1 VKEFVMSHESQ
12 DASTTMS
19 EDATGPLRHFRMDR
33 RAMLQSL
40 AMGAGAAVFGGST
53 ALASGHAHHPGGM
66 ASGAAAVPT
75 DAASSTST
83 LLFLDQ
89 HAFDTLSQL
98 GEQIVPG
105 SRAAQVPAFLDRLL
119 FVESTETQKR
129 FMQALGAFER
139 VARDAHGKP
148 WKMLTDTEATVLLT
162 KMSALPGDDVL
173 RRSFDALKSAVAES
187 YYASEAGM
195 KELGWNKSVVFAPPP
210 VCS

>member
-1 VKEFVMSHESQ
+1 MSHESQ
-12 DASTTMS
+12 DASTTMPQ
-19 EDATGPLRHFRMDR
+19 DATGPLRHFMGR

-40 AMGAGAAVFGGST
+40 AMGAGAAMFGDT
-53 ALASGHAHHPGGM
+53 AFAAGHTHDGGGT
-66 ASGAAAVPT
+66 AAGAAAVPT

-89 HAFDTLSQL
+89 HAFDTLTLL
-98 GEQIVPG
+98 GQQIVPG

-129 FMQALGAFER
+129 FTQALGAFEH
-139 VARDAHGKP
+139 VARDAHSKP

-187 YYASEAGM
+187 YYSSEAGM

>member
-1 VKEFVMSHESQ
+1 MSHESQ
-12 DASTTMS
+12 DASTTMPQ
-19 EDATGPLRHFRMDR
+19 DATGPLRHFMGR

-40 AMGAGAAVFGGST
+40 AMGAGAAVFGGT
-53 ALASGHAHHPGGM
+53 ALAAGHAPHPGGM
-66 ASGAAAVPT
+66 AAGAAAKPT
-75 DAASSTST
+75 DDASSTST

-89 HAFDTLSQL
+89 HAFDTLSLL

-129 FMQALGAFER
+129 FTQALGAFEH
-139 VARDAHGKP
+139 VARDAHSKP
-148 WKMLTDTEATVLLT
+148 WKMLTNTEATVLLT

-187 YYASEAGM
+187 YYSSEAGM

-210 VCS
+210 VCT

>member
-12 DASTTMS
+12 EASTTMS
-19 EDATGPLRHFRMDR
+19 EDATGPLRHFRMGR

-40 AMGAGAAVFGGST
+40 AMSAGAAVFGGT
-53 ALASGHAHHPGGM
+53 ALAAEHAHHPGGM
-66 ASGAAAVPT
+66 AAGAAAVPT

-89 HAFDTLSQL
+89 HAFDTLTLL

-129 FMQALGAFER
+129 FTQALGAFER
-139 VARDAHGKP
+139 VAREAHGKP

-162 KMSALPGDDVL
+162 KLSTLPGDDAL

-187 YYASEAGM
+187 YYSSEAGM
-195 KELGWNKSVVFAPPP
+195 KELGWNKSIVFAPPP
-210 VCS
+210 GCS

>member
-1 VKEFVMSHESQ
+1 MSHESQ
-12 DASTTMS
+12 DASATMPQ
-19 EDATGPLRHFRMDR
+19 DATGPLRHFMGR

-40 AMGAGAAVFGGST
+40 AMGAGAAVFGGS
-53 ALASGHAHHPGGM
+53 ARAAGHAHHSGGT
-66 ASGAAAVPT
+66 AAGPSAGSADAAT
-75 DAASSTST
+75 DAST

-89 HAFDTLSQL
+89 HAFDTLSML

-119 FVESTETQKR
+119 SVESTETQKR
-129 FMQALGAFER
+129 FTQALGAFEG

-148 WKMLTDTEATVLLT
+148 WKLLTDAEATVLLT
-162 KMSALPGDDVL
+162 RMSTLPGTDVL

-195 KELGWNKSVVFAPPP
+195 KELGWNKSVVFAPAPA
-210 VCS
+210 CS

>member
-1 VKEFVMSHESQ
+1 VKEFVMSHEGQ
-12 DASTTMS
+12 DASTTIL
-19 EDATGPLRHFRMDR
+19 EDATGPLRHFRMGR

-40 AMGAGAAVFGGST
+40 AMGAGAAVFGGT
-53 ALASGHAHHPGGM
+53 ALAADHAHHPGGM
-66 ASGAAAVPT
+66 AAGAAPVAT
-75 DAASSTST
+75 DAASSNAT

-89 HAFDTLSQL
+89 HAFDTLTLL

-119 FVESTETQKR
+119 SVESTETQKR
-129 FMQALGAFER
+129 FTQALGAFEG

-148 WKMLTDTEATVLLT
+148 WKMLTGTEATVLLT
-162 KMSALPGDDVL
+162 RMSTLPGDDVL

-187 YYASEAGM
+187 YYSSEVGM
-195 KELGWNKSVVFAPPP
+195 KELGWNKSITFTPPP

>member
-1 VKEFVMSHESQ
+1 MSHENQ
-12 DASTTMS
+12 EASTTMPQ
-19 EDATGPLRHFRMDR
+19 EATGPLRHFRVGR
-33 RAMLQSL
+33 RALLQSL
-40 AMGAGAAVFGGST
+40 AMGAGAAVFGGT
-53 ALASGHAHHPGGM
+53 ALAAGHAPHPGGM
-66 ASGAAAVPT
+66 AAGAAAKPT
-75 DAASSTST
+75 DDASSTST

-89 HAFDTLSQL
+89 HAFDTLSLL

-129 FMQALGAFER
+129 FTQALGAFEH
-139 VARDAHGKP
+139 VARDAHSKP
-148 WKMLTDTEATVLLT
+148 WKMLTNTEATVLLT

-187 YYASEAGM
+187 YYSSEAGM

-210 VCS
+210 VCT

>member
-1 VKEFVMSHESQ
+1 MSHENQ
-12 DASTTMS
+12 EASTTMPQ
-19 EDATGPLRHFRMDR
+19 EATGPLRHFMGR

-40 AMGAGAAVFGGST
+40 AMGAGAAVFGGT
-53 ALASGHAHHPGGM
+53 ALASGHAHHSGGM
-66 ASGAAAVPT
+66 AAGAAAVPT
-75 DAASSTST
+75 DAST

-89 HAFDTLSQL
+89 HAFDTLTLL

-129 FMQALGAFER
+129 FTQALGAFER

-148 WKMLTDTEATVLLT
+148 WKMLADTEATVLLT

-187 YYASEAGM
+187 YYSSEAGM